1 MPAHG
6 RTRGPPGTT
15 DGSTAAPPPTP
26 SPAERP
32 RPARLEEMTP
42 PREKR
47 AELGGGGGGA
57 DARADIPFHK
67 HFEKLLNVVDQ
78 Y

>member
-1 MPAHG
+1 MIY
-6 RTRGPPGTT
+6 
-15 DGSTAAPPPTP
+15 DSAARLEAAEAARHAYFT
-26 SPAERP
+26 ERP

-67 HFEKLLNVVDQ
+67 HFEKLLNVVGQ

>member
-1 MPAHG
+1 
-6 RTRGPPGTT
+6 
-15 DGSTAAPPPTP
+15 
-26 SPAERP
+26 
-32 RPARLEEMTP
+32 MTP

-67 HFEKLLNVVDQ
+67 HFEKLLHVVDQ

>member
-1 MPAHG
+1 
-6 RTRGPPGTT
+6 
-15 DGSTAAPPPTP
+15 
-26 SPAERP
+26 
-32 RPARLEEMTP
+32 MTP

-47 AELGGGGGGA
+47 AELGGGGA

-78 Y
+78 C